1 LVASGACFSAFWQ
14 QLDHFGWVILVV
26 FRFSR
31 FVTAIKP
38 RQLHGLPF
46 RLSTGKQTRNCRK
59 LFKSRIIFSNTSFFG
74 LATLGWIND
83 IFLGKPNLLIDKYW
97 FTLSLPTT
105 KSAGKADF
113 DNLEEINV

>member
-38 RQLHGLPF
+38 RQLHGLLF
-46 RLSTGKQTRNCRK
+46 RLSTGKQTRNRRK

-83 IFLGKPNLLIDKYW
+83 TFLGKLNLLIDK
-97 FTLSLPTT
+97 TLVHAKFAHHKIGGQSR
-105 KSAGKADF
+105 F
-113 DNLEEINV
+113 R